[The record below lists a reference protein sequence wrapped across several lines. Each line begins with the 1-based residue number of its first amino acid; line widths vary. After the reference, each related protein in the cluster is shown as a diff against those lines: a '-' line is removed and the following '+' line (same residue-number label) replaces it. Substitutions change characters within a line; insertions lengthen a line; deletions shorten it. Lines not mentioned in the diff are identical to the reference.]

1 MQSGQSRQQAVQPGN
16 AAASDQRKEERF
28 NQYVLLER
36 TGHNEKAPDRPKWRG
51 NPELFVYEKV
61 AFSPLLW
68 YNKGKET
75 ENTARREMQWVFT

>member
-1 MQSGQSRQQAVQPGN
+1 MELSYFSHVLTT
-16 AAASDQRKEERF
+16 SEKLEE
-28 NQYVLLER
+28 EP
-36 TGHNEKAPDRPKWRG
+36 HKKAPDRPKLRE

-68 YNKGKET
+68 YNKSKET